1 MIEVLSKIFSMLD
14 LSWIDSFEEIGDSGE
29 FFEVLTNFPNLKPIF
44 KKGKVKDE
52 GEFKRTVRH
61 ILRLFKIYFL
71 FRKDDYFHDTLS
83 RKSIETIRKKLLYQN
98 SQNELIIPIILMYH
112 DIGRLIDKNDHSI
125 QSFQLVSRLNLFE
138 PFALSTSEKLLVKL
152 LIKYHLLFAK
162 IYTGESTYFG
172 IYALLKDPE
181 FVELTSDENFIN
193 RFVDL
198 LEIFTY
204 IDILGY
210 SYTKIYDHYIK
221 YYSEINLRLKNI
233 LNCLPDKKSALI
245 RAKEYSQDWLEWRL
259 AGALRIFQF
268 VETKPYLTED
278 FYFQKLKESIKTTEN
293 KLLSTLTWEL
303 ITKNYLTQ
311 SYKIQLNYSLAFLM
325 ILAFSSFQRMG
336 LKINS
341 GISYKLILFWTLLCK
356 EIISRSEIEEE
367 SPWNVFFEG
376 MPHWSKINISV
387 INMLNDQTIEK
398 IIHNSKQK
406 YDKSKE
412 EHYLYLDFN
421 QVFK

>member
-1 MIEVLSKIFSMLD
+1 MIEVLSKIFSKLD
-14 LSWIDSFEEIGDSGE
+14 LSWIDSIEEIDASRE
-29 FFEVLTNFPNLKPIF
+29 FFEVLTNFPNLMPIF
-44 KKGKVKDE
+44 QEGKVIDE

-61 ILRLFKIYFL
+61 IFRLFKVYFL

-210 SYTKIYDHYIK
+210 SYAKIYDHYIK
-221 YYSEINLRLKNI
+221 YYNEINLRLKNI

-245 RAKEYSQDWLEWRL
+245 RAKEYSQEWLEWRL

-268 VETKPYLTED
+268 VETKPYLTEE

-406 YDKSKE
+406 YDKSNE

>member
-1 MIEVLSKIFSMLD
+1 MIEVLSKIFSKLD
-14 LSWIDSFEEIGDSGE
+14 LSWIDSIQNIDDSDE
-29 FFEVLTNFPNLKPIF
+29 FFKILTIFPNLKPIF
-44 KKGKVKDE
+44 QECNVKDE
-52 GEFKRTVRH
+52 GEFKRTLRH
-61 ILRLFKIYFL
+61 IFRLFKVYFL
-71 FRKDDYFHDTLS
+71 TRKGDYFHDSLS
-83 RKSIETIRKKLLYQN
+83 KKSIEIIREKLLNQN
-98 SQNELIIPIILMYH
+98 SQNELIIPIILIYH
-112 DIGRLIDKNDHSI
+112 DIGRCIDKNDHPYH
-125 QSFQLVSRLNLFE
+125 SFQLISRKNLLE
-138 PFALSTSEKLLVKL
+138 PFLLSSSEKLLIKL

-162 IYTGESTYFG
+162 IYTGESTFFG
-172 IYALLKDPE
+172 IYPLLKDPE
-181 FVELTSDENFIN
+181 FIELISNENFIN

-210 SYTKIYDHYIK
+210 SYAKIYDHYIK
-221 YYSEINLRLKNI
+221 YYNEINSKLKNI

-245 RAKEYSQDWLEWRL
+245 RAKVYSHEWLEWRL

-268 VETKPYLTED
+268 VETKPFLTQK
-278 FYFQKLKESIKTTEN
+278 FYYKKLRESIKTKES
-293 KLLSTLTWEL
+293 KFMSTLTWEL
-303 ITKNYLTQ
+303 IIKNYLTQ

-325 ILAFSSFQRMG
+325 ILAFKDFQRMG

-356 EIISRSEIEEE
+356 EIDSRSEIDEE

-376 MPHWSKINISV
+376 MPHWSKIDISV
-387 INMLNDQTIEK
+387 INMLNDQTIEI

-406 YDKSKE
+406 YDKGKE
-412 EHYLYLDFN
+412 EHNLYLDFN